1 MQADEFI
8 STPVGNGLLLARR
21 HAHRLFALNE
31 SARFVWE
38 CHLQNLPPA
47 EMGDKLA
54 DAYGIEPSLARRDV
68 DAVLRQWREEGL
80 IESGRPRLACVVGG
94 CRFLLRLG
102 PPDVQDA
109 LATVLSSLVCEG
121 VAAVPSQREATIEVT
136 EREGK
141 YLISVDEAAALLA
154 PTLDAVVESVQ
165 TGVIRHIFNVTEW
178 QISMHSA
185 AVGRPTGCILI
196 AGESG
201 SGKTTLV
208 ARMLDRGFDYVA
220 DDLVL
225 VMPSDLAVVPIAMP
239 LVLKRGSWADL
250 DASLPGLNA
259 ARVFRR
265 AGRDVKYWMPP
276 RGRIAERPVPIRAIV
291 FPRFDSTTPFAA
303 TRLDAFGAISR
314 IMKAP
319 TRIGI
324 PLTDAAV
331 ERVAT
336 LVQGIPVYE
345 IAYDNAASAARWAED
360 LLPGR

>member
-38 CHLQNLPPA
+38 CHLQNLTPA

-109 LATVLSSLVCEG
+109 LATVLSSLVCEE
-121 VAAVPSQREATIEVT
+121 AAAFPSQREATIEVT

-208 ARMLDRGFDYVA
+208 ARMLDRGFDYLA

-276 RGRIAERPVPIRAIV
+276 RGRIAERPVPIRA
-291 FPRFDSTTPFAA
+291 
-303 TRLDAFGAISR
+303 
-314 IMKAP
+314 
-319 TRIGI
+319 
-324 PLTDAAV
+324 
-331 ERVAT
+331 
-336 LVQGIPVYE
+336 
-345 IAYDNAASAARWAED
+345 
-360 LLPGR
+360 

>member
-8 STPVGNGLLLARR
+8 SAPVGNGLLLARR

-31 SARFVWE
+31 TARFVWE
-38 CHLQNLPPA
+38 CHLQNLTPA

-54 DAYGIEPSLARRDV
+54 DAYGIDSSLARRDV
-68 DAVLRQWREEGL
+68 DAALRQWREEGL
-80 IESGRPRLACVVGG
+80 IESGRPRLACVIAG

-102 PPDVQDA
+102 PPEVQDA
-109 LATVLSSLVCEG
+109 LAGILSSLVSEEASG
-121 VAAVPSQREATIEVT
+121 SQREAIIEVT

-141 YLISVDEAAALLA
+141 YLVSVDEGAASIA

-165 TGVIRHIFNVTEW
+165 TGMIRHVFNVTEC

-185 AVGRPTGCILI
+185 AVGRANGCILI

-208 ARMLDRGFDYVA
+208 ARMLDRGLDYIA
-220 DDLVL
+220 DDLML
-225 VMPSDLAVVPIAMP
+225 ATPPDLAVLPIAMP
-239 LVLKRGSWADL
+239 LVLKRGSWAGLDGLLPDL
-250 DASLPGLNA
+250 GT

-276 RGRIAERPVPIRAIV
+276 RERIAQRPVPIRAIV
-291 FPRFDSTTPFAA
+291 FPRFDRATPFAA
-303 TRLDAFGAISR
+303 TRLDAFGAVSR
-314 IMKAP
+314 IMKPP
-319 TRIGI
+319 TRICI
-324 PLTDAAV
+324 PLTDEAV
-331 ERVAT
+331 ERVAG

-345 IAYDNAASAARWAED
+345 IAYDDSNAAARWAED

>member
-8 STPVGNGLLLARR
+8 SAPVGNGLLLARR

-31 SARFVWE
+31 TARFVWE
-38 CHLQNLPPA
+38 CHLQNLTPA
-47 EMGDKLA
+47 ETGDRLA
-54 DAYGIEPSLARRDV
+54 DAYGIDASLARRDV
-68 DAVLRQWREEGL
+68 DAALRQWREEGL
-80 IESGRPRLACVVGG
+80 IESGRARLACVVGG

-102 PPDVQDA
+102 PPEVQDA
-109 LATVLSSLVCEG
+109 LATSLSSLVREE
-121 VAAVPSQREATIEVT
+121 AAASPSRREAMIEVT

-141 YLISVDEAAALLA
+141 YLVSIDEGAASLA
-154 PTLDAVVESVQ
+154 PTLDAAVESVQ
-165 TGVIRHIFNVTEW
+165 MGMIRHVFNVTGW

-185 AVGRPTGCILI
+185 AVSRSDNCVLI

-208 ARMLDRGFDYVA
+208 ACLLHRALDYVA

-225 VMPSDLAVVPIAMP
+225 ATPPDLSVLPIAMP

-250 DASLPGLNA
+250 DRLLPDLGA

-265 AGRDVKYWMPP
+265 GGRDVKYWMPP
-276 RGRIAERPVPIRAIV
+276 RERIAQHPVPVRAIV
-291 FPRFDSTTPFAA
+291 FPRFDKGTSFAA
-303 TRLDAFGAISR
+303 AQLDAFSAVSR

-324 PLTDAAV
+324 PLTDEAV
-331 ERVAT
+331 ERVAS

-345 IAYDNAASAARWAED
+345 IVYDSSDAAARWVED

>member
-8 STPVGNGLLLARR
+8 SAPVGNGLLLARR
-21 HAHRLFALNE
+21 RAHRLFALNE
-31 SARFVWE
+31 TARFVWE
-38 CHLQNLPPA
+38 CHLQNLTPA
-47 EMGDKLA
+47 EMGEKLA
-54 DAYGIEPSLARRDV
+54 VAYGIEPALARRDV

-102 PPDVQDA
+102 PPEVQDA
-109 LATVLSSLVCEG
+109 LATILSSLVCEEAG
-121 VAAVPSQREATIEVT
+121 ALPFRREATIEVT

-141 YLISVDEAAALLA
+141 YLVSVDEGAAALA

-165 TGVIRHIFNVTEW
+165 TGMIRHVFNVTDC

-185 AVGRPTGCILI
+185 AVGRPAGCILI

-208 ARMLDRGFDYVA
+208 ARMLSCGLDYVA

-225 VMPSDLAVVPIAMP
+225 AMPPDLAVLPIAMP

-250 DASLPGLNA
+250 DGLLPGLGA

-276 RGRIAERPVPIRAIV
+276 RERIAQGPVPIRAIV
-291 FPRFDSTTPFAA
+291 FPRFAGNTPFAA
-303 TRLDAFGAISR
+303 TRLDAFGALSR

-345 IAYDNAASAARWAED
+345 IAYDNADSAARWAED